1 MAEYKRII
9 LDTDIGGDPDDSVAL
24 SYLFEAEK
32 AGLCRLLGITTC
44 SDNAYGAAC
53 AGGIARYYGRELPIG
68 QLKMPGVDITEDNIE
83 SYPGTYSKPVA
94 DAFGGKPDY
103 FSAPEALDVLK
114 RLLAAAEA
122 HVTLVTI
129 GKLSNIRDLITDP
142 EGKELLRERCAE
154 IAIMG
159 GDFRHNA
166 DVSLEP
172 HAEFNIVGDIASAA
186 YVVEN
191 SPVPLALSPYELGL
205 TILTGKP
212 LIEKY
217 GKNHPA
223 AMALMLNGCN
233 DGRSSWDP
241 STALYA
247 VEGEAG
253 VMKLSEKGFV
263 SVRENGVTDFKA
275 DPAGHCR
282 ILSAASDPQKI
293 ADRINSY
300 FR

>member
-1 MAEYKRII
+1 MTEPKKII

-24 SYLFEAEK
+24 SYIFEAEK

-44 SDNAYGAAC
+44 SDNAYGASC
-53 AGGIARYYGRELPIG
+53 SGGIAGYYRRKLPIG
-68 QLKMPGVDITEDNIE
+68 QLKMPGVDITEENIE

-94 DAFGGKPDY
+94 DAFGGSPDY
-103 FSAPEALDVLK
+103 FSAPEALNVLK
-114 RLLAAAEA
+114 EILAAADSP
-122 HVTLVTI
+122 VTLVTI
-129 GKLSNIRDLITDP
+129 GKLSNIRDLITDA
-142 EGKELLRERCAE
+142 EGKKLLRERCAE

-159 GDFRHNA
+159 GDFRHHA
-166 DVSLEP
+166 DISSEP
-172 HAEFNIVGDIASAA
+172 HAEFNIVGDIAAAA
-186 YVVEN
+186 YVFEN
-191 SPVPLALSPYELGL
+191 SPVPLVLSPFEMSLK
-205 TILTGKP
+205 ILTGKP

-223 AMALMLNGCN
+223 ALALLLNGCN

-247 VEGEAG
+247 VEGEAE

-282 ILSAASDPQKI
+282 ILSVASDPQKI
-293 ADRINSY
+293 AEKIDSY
-300 FR
+300 FK